1 MGLPQKIS
9 DLVYMSAKPSNEDN
23 YNAEVVNN
31 AAPLFEYVELLLHMV
46 KLYHKPED
54 SGLNAELVN
63 WLRQLEKFLVKI
75 KDVEKLETVLE
86 FREDLEFPVRSLKE
100 TLSKYGKIMRIWEKA
115 QRQIQFVKGKI
126 GGTRRGLRHSRKRK
140 ATRRSVRT

>member
-1 MGLPQKIS
+1 
-9 DLVYMSAKPSNEDN
+9 
-23 YNAEVVNN
+23 
-31 AAPLFEYVELLLHMV
+31 MV

-100 TLSKYGKIMRIWEKA
+100 TLSKYGKIMRKYYY
-115 QRQIQFVKGKI
+115 
-126 GGTRRGLRHSRKRK
+126 LN
-140 ATRRSVRT
+140 